1 MSVKVEMIPCVNPAT
16 GEQFDEVPIATQA
29 EIDSA
34 LQEMR
39 QNQVI
44 WRGKSVKERVR
55 ILRKFQAFIIDSV
68 DIISST
74 INQDTGKSRQ
84 DALIE
89 VMMTVDR
96 LHQYYKHAPRWL
108 ARRRV
113 PPGLYIFRRFYSEPK
128 PYGVVGII
136 APWNYPFDLTIS
148 PLCSALMAGNTV
160 VLKPSEVTG
169 ATGAL
174 IEKLLQSVPELS
186 PFVRV
191 LHGDQRTGAALVKAK
206 PDLVYLTGSVPTGRK
221 VARAAAENL
230 VPYLLELGGKDPMI
244 VLDDADIE
252 AAARWGVWSACY
264 NTGQTC
270 VSIERV
276 YVVASIYDRFVSEV
290 LEQTQKINLGY
301 SPEYNSPFHMAPL
314 TFERQKKIIQDQLHD
329 ALDKGARILTGGNID
344 RMFMEPTVIVD
355 VDHSMELM
363 REETFGPIMPIMRVN
378 DAEEAIYLANDSI
391 YGLSASVWSRNQR
404 QAEQVAHQIEVGSVN
419 INDATTHY
427 PVSLLPFGGVKQSG
441 NARTHGRS
449 EVLQFAQM
457 HSYAVGRPPISIDLA
472 TKMRQ
477 PGHYRLGRAIMH
489 LAFGVTPQQRIRPIA
504 EEADRLAQQRKKAP
518 KLAPVATLGLMT
530 GLTAIIFGL
539 LRFRK

>member
-1 MSVKVEMIPCVNPAT
+1 MIPCVNPAT
-16 GEQFDEVPIATQA
+16 GEQFDQVPIATQA
-29 EIDSA
+29 EIDLA
-34 LQEMR
+34 IREMR
-39 QNQVI
+39 QNSVI
-44 WRGKSVKERVR
+44 WQRKSVKERVR
-55 ILRKFQAFIIDSV
+55 ILRKFQAFVIDSV
-68 DIISST
+68 DIISKT

-96 LHQYYKHAPRWL
+96 LHQYYKQAPRWL
-108 ARRRV
+108 SRRRV
-113 PPGLYIFRRFYSEPK
+113 PPGLYVFRRFYSEPK
-128 PYGVVGII
+128 PFGVVAII

-148 PLCSALMAGNTV
+148 PLCSALLAGNTV

-191 LHGDQRTGAALVKAK
+191 LHGDHRTGAALVKSK

-244 VLDDADIE
+244 VLEDADID

-276 YVVASIYDRFVSEV
+276 YVVSAVYEQFVNAV
-290 LEQTQKINLGY
+290 VEQSQKINLGY
-301 SPEYNSPFHMAPL
+301 SPDYNSPYHMAPL
-314 TFERQKKIIQDQLHD
+314 TFERQKSIIQDQLDD
-329 ALDKGARILTGGNID
+329 ALGKGARILTGGNID

-355 VDHSMELM
+355 VDHGMELM
-363 REETFGPIMPIMRVN
+363 REETFGPVMPIMEVK
-378 DAEEAIYLANDSI
+378 DEAEAIRLANDSI
-391 YGLSASVWSRNQR
+391 FGLSASVWSRNHR

-441 NARTHGRS
+441 NTRSHSKS
-449 EVLQFAQM
+449 EVLQFSQI
-457 HSYAVGRPPISIDLA
+457 HSYSIGRPPISIDLA

-477 PGHYRLGRAIMH
+477 PGHYRLGKTIMH
-489 LAFGVTPQQRIRPIA
+489 LAFGVTPRQRIRPIS
-504 EEADRLAQQRKKAP
+504 EEVQRLTQQKKKPAQ
-518 KLAPVATLGLMT
+518 LVPVALIAGII
-530 GLTAIIFGL
+530 AIVFGL